1 MGLSLNQRSTKM
13 CGAGL
18 SFPCAFSCHY
28 TIVAASTGFG
38 FPLNQPRHP
47 NKRNT
52 HGHWDNYCSDFNWDL
67 PLVNWPTR
75 FLSLSNQFRFCAEE
89 STCRTTHNPQPSCME
104 SVLHSENPLTRI
116 HARIN
121 SWANNNVGSG
131 THPVP
136 WSPRKSSLSLAH
148 ASLLCSNNY

>member
-1 MGLSLNQRSTKM
+1 M

-75 FLSLSNQFRFCAEE
+75 FLSLSNQFRFCAEGCRPIHLHDNTQ
-89 STCRTTHNPQPSCME
+89 STTVLYGECVAFGKSTH
-104 SVLHSENPLTRI
+104 TRI